1 MTINYLEFI
10 QNHFQP
16 VLHLFDLYVQ
26 YFEFFC
32 EPVVNVLLVLS
43 LLKYN
48 VWQVYSVK
56 NYHLTEPATNSP
68 TVDPRGRKP
77 EKLLL

>member
-10 QNHFQP
+10 QNRFQP
-16 VLHLFDLYVQ
+16 VLHLLALYVQ
-26 YFEFFC
+26 YFEFSC

-48 VWQVYSVK
+48 VK

-68 TVDPRGRKP
+68 TVDPGGGKP
-77 EKLLL
+77 EKLVL